1 VIQAAAQGFV
11 NREIAVLLDY
21 SPRTV
26 EGLVAEA
33 RAWLRA
39 RNRPHLVALAITAG
53 LVPPCPCDGIE
64 RLSPRQRE
72 LAEAVT
78 RGETAV
84 EAARALGISAR
95 TATAHVLLARRVTG
109 SPNST
114 ALAARVASDRVLSG
128 QAALPDDAG
137 RGYRILLAL
146 LSNERVEEAILRL
159 RLALG
164 DGAASSH

>member
-1 VIQAAAQGFV
+1 MIKAASHGLV
-11 NREIAVLLDY
+11 NREIAALLNY

-26 EGLVAEA
+26 DGLVEEA
-33 RAWLRA
+33 RSWLRA
-39 RNRPHLVALAITAG
+39 RNRPHVVALAITAG
-53 LVPPCPCDGIE
+53 LIPPCPCDGVE

-78 RGETAV
+78 RGQTAA
-84 EAARALGISAR
+84 EAARTLGISAR

-109 SPNST
+109 APNST
-114 ALAARVASDRVLSG
+114 ALAARVASDRVLFGRPS
-128 QAALPDDAG
+128 LPGDAS

-146 LSNERVEEAILRL
+146 LSNGRVEEAIVRL

-164 DGAASSH
+164 EGAASSR